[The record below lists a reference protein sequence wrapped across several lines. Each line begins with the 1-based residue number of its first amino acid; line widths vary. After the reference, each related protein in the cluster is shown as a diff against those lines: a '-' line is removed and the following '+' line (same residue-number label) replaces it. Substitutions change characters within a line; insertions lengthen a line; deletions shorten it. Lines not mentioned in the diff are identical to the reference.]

1 VTNTT
6 PEKKV
11 CLIRLHSVDGKVRLA
26 LKDNPIHFHDMRPI
40 NENGI
45 KKKLQ
50 NILNELN
57 SKNGIL
63 YISFDFD
70 FIDPKLAS
78 AVGTTITDEATM
90 RG

>member
-1 VTNTT
+1 MHA
-6 PEKKV
+6 K
-11 CLIRLHSVDGKVRLA
+11 
-26 LKDNPIHFHDMRPI
+26 
-40 NENGI
+40 NGI
-45 KKKLQ
+45 KKKQQ

>member
-6 PEKKV
+6 PENKV
-11 CLIRLHSVDGKVRLA
+11 CLIRLHLVDGKVRLA
-26 LKDNPIHFHDMRPI
+26 LKDNPTHFHDIQPI

-45 KKKLQ
+45 KKNLQ

-57 SKNGIL
+57 FKNGIL

-70 FIDPKLAS
+70 FIDPRLAP
-78 AVGTTITDEATM
+78 AVGTTVTDEATM